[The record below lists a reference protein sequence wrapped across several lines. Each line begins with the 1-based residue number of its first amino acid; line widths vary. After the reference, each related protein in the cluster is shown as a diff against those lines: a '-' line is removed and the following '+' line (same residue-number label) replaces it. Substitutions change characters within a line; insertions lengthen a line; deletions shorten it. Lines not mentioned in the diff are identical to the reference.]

1 MRATSTRKKNPLQK
15 NSRHT
20 SIHSSRSRLRPNDL
34 FSKQFFIDTFASHPI
49 RQLIAAAVVILVCL
63 YIALIAAVGQEEKTD
78 DTLLLSNLSLEQVF
92 TQKTMRS
99 VRTRMELEEDAILYL
114 YEPPT
119 VITDETGTI
128 TAFSLP
134 LATANEDRYHLW
146 TMQYRPETQ
155 SLHLA
160 QTQKNLSVKDLAVPL
175 DELPTEEIIRTFL
188 QFPGK
193 YLTQIIPVAQG
204 TSYTFTPASSPAVLD
219 YDFSSE
225 VAAGTIGLWISRSG
239 GGSVIDA
246 TFYPTGDYLTYYCT
260 CTDQTGVQQKLL
272 VMTEIQQL

>member
-1 MRATSTRKKNPLQK
+1 MRATSTRKKNPPQK
-15 NSRHT
+15 NSRHKPV
-20 SIHSSRSRLRPNDL
+20 HSPHPQLRLSDL
-34 FSKQFFIDTFASHPI
+34 LSKQFFIDTFASHPI

-119 VITDETGTI
+119 VTTDETGTV

-134 LATANEDRYHLW
+134 LATAKEDRYSLW

-155 SLHLA
+155 SLHLT
-160 QTQKNLSVKDLAVPL
+160 QTKKNLSVKDLTVPL

-188 QFPGK
+188 QFPGE
-193 YLTQIIPVAQG
+193 YLTQIVPVTQG
-204 TSYTFTPASSPAVLD
+204 TSYTFTPASSPAVLN

-225 VAAGTIGLWISRSG
+225 VAAGTVGLWISRSG

-260 CTDQTGVQQKLL
+260 CTDQAGAQQKLL